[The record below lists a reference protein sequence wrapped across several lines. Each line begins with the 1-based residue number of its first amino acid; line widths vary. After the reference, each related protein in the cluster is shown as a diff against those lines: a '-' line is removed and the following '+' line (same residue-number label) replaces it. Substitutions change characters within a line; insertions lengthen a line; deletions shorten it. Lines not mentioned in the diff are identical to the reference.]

1 MALIVQKFGGTSV
14 ANTERIFNVADI
26 VTKTAAAGNQ
36 VVVVVS
42 AQGDTTDDFIEKAGE
57 ITSNPPA
64 REMDVL
70 LSAGEQISMALLA
83 MAINKLGYHATSL
96 TGWQA
101 GIQTDLSYGSA
112 RIRKVEP
119 RRIRSLLEKNR
130 IVIVAGFQGINS
142 HDSITTLGRGGS
154 DTTAVAIAAALG
166 ADLCQIYTDVDGVY
180 TADPRIVPGAKKLDE
195 ITYDEMLELATLG
208 AQVLHNRSVE
218 MAKKY
223 NIDLEVVSSL
233 TRNPG
238 TKVKEVTSVE
248 KMIISGVA
256 CDKDT
261 ARVSVMGIPDEPGK
275 AFRLFSLLS
284 KNNINIDIIIQS
296 IGRENT
302 KDISFTVTRG
312 QLAETMKLLEENK
325 ERLHYTGVSCQEG
338 IAKLSIVGAVMTSTP
353 GVAAKMFEA
362 LSDAQVNIRMISTS
376 EIKIS
381 VLINEEEAQRAMRA
395 VHDKFFG

>member
-1 MALIVQKFGGTSV
+1 
-14 ANTERIFNVADI
+14 
-26 VTKTAAAGNQ
+26 
-36 VVVVVS
+36 
-42 AQGDTTDDFIEKAGE
+42 
-57 ITSNPPA
+57 
-64 REMDVL
+64 
-70 LSAGEQISMALLA
+70 
-83 MAINKLGYHATSL
+83 
-96 TGWQA
+96 
-101 GIQTDLSYGSA
+101 
-112 RIRKVEP
+112 
-119 RRIRSLLEKNR
+119 
-130 IVIVAGFQGINS
+130 
-142 HDSITTLGRGGS
+142 
-154 DTTAVAIAAALG
+154 
-166 ADLCQIYTDVDGVY
+166 
-180 TADPRIVPGAKKLDE
+180 
-195 ITYDEMLELATLG
+195 MLELATLG

-338 IAKLSIVGAVMTSTP
+338 IAKLSIVGAGMTSTP

-381 VLINEEEAQRAMRA
+381 VLINEEEAQRA